1 MRDGRWRRRKKDYAS
16 PIMMNDSATFR
27 KLSIPSHALIE
38 GDDCMEVNPLPGKEG
53 GCVVYGGRLCTL
65 SHLSP
70 LALHTC
76 RRKGAR
82 WHKAPLLSYA
92 PEVENEENCLLISTA
107 AQKAKTFSHAVSS
120 LPPARGI
127 SSSEQKN
134 NPRQQTTKQPYQE
147 AQRESSSMC
156 PSFEGVFS
164 GQGQRNGDTT
174 AIDNSSGEFCE
185 LLSK

>member
-1 MRDGRWRRRKKDYAS
+1 MG
-16 PIMMNDSATFR
+16 
-27 KLSIPSHALIE
+27 
-38 GDDCMEVNPLPGKEG
+38 
-53 GCVVYGGRLCTL
+53 YGGRLCAL
-65 SHLSP
+65 SHLSL

-76 RRKGAR
+76 SRRGVR

-92 PEVENEENCLLISTA
+92 PEVEYEENCLLIITA
-107 AQKAKTFSHAVSS
+107 AQRAKTLSHAVSS

>member
-53 GCVVYGGRLCTL
+53 GCVVYGGRLCAL

-127 SSSEQKN
+127 SSSERKTTQDN
-134 NPRQQTTKQPYQE
+134 RQQSSRMKRPRGK
-147 AQRESSSMC
+147 APLRVPPLREC
-156 PSFEGVFS
+156 PLARVRETVAP
-164 GQGQRNGDTT
+164 Q
-174 AIDNSSGEFCE
+174 
-185 LLSK
+185 